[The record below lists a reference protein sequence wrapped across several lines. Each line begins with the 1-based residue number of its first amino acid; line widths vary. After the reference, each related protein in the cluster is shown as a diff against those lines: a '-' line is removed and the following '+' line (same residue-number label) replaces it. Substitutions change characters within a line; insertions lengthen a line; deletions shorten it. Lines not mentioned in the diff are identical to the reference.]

1 MLKAK
6 GFLPFTP
13 LASAPLTAAGTFNMF
28 TDLQPPPLIFL
39 TFSSQNLQGL
49 QQLSPKWM
57 SSPGCFQIWVRLRTK
72 AKICSYRSQRP
83 NLDRP
88 KKDTQIQTT
97 EEMNRTCKGAPSV
110 GSSYSLKPHH
120 KGGESW
126 GWQNSRPQSDLLP

>member
-1 MLKAK
+1 MSDKCYLMPHAARSSFYMTTISVLKAK
-6 GFLPFTP
+6 DLCPFTP
-13 LASAPLTAAGTFNMF
+13 LASAPLTTAGLFNVF

-57 SSPGCFQIWVRLRTK
+57 SSPRCFQIWVRLRTK
-72 AKICSYRSQRP
+72 AKICSYCSQRP

-88 KKDTQIQTT
+88 KKDAQIQTS

-110 GSSYSLKPHH
+110 YP
-120 KGGESW
+120 
-126 GWQNSRPQSDLLP
+126 LPTA